1 MKDYFL
7 YILYSSRL
15 DRYYVGISHDPEER
29 LKYHNSF
36 PRGWTVRGRP
46 WRLVFTKK
54 FKDRPTAEKWE
65 RYIKKQKKRSLLEKI
80 ITGEFMWE
88 E

>member
-1 MKDYFL
+1 MEYYL

-46 WRLVFTKK
+46 WELVFVKE
-54 FKDRPTAEKWE
+54 FADRSEAHYWE
-65 RYIKKQKKRSLLEKI
+65 RLIKKQKNRRVIEQI
-80 ITGEFMWE
+80 IFGEFKFIK
-88 E
+88 

>member
-1 MKDYFL
+1 MEYYL

-46 WRLVFTKK
+46 WELVFVKE
-54 FKDRPTAEKWE
+54 FADRLEAHYWE
-65 RYIKKQKKRSLLEKI
+65 RLIKKQKNRRVIEQI
-80 ITGEFMWE
+80 IFGEFKFIK
-88 E
+88 